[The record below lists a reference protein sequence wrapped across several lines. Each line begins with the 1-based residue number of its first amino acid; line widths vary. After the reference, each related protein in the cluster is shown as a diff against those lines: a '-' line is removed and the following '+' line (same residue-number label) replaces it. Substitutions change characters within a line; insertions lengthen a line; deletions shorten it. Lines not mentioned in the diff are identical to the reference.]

1 MDYPWIYDE
10 ETGIHGEGYVSPK
23 PIPTIDIILPLTPG
37 MTDQLLLET
46 HKILPQLPKETQR
59 VWIYETK
66 PINAVTQVI
75 RLGERHIPIRLYQL
89 LDPLTK
95 WKVKKFYGCLP
106 PDKPRHAPPWI
117 NRDYS
122 RYCHCVQQ
130 NMPMHTVPCM
140 Q

>member
-1 MDYPWIYDE
+1 
-10 ETGIHGEGYVSPK
+10 
-23 PIPTIDIILPLTPG
+23 

-46 HKILPQLPKETQR
+46 HKILPQLPKETRR
-59 VWIYETK
+59 VWIYETE
-66 PINAVTQVI
+66 PVNAVTQVI

-95 WKVKKFYGCLP
+95 RKVKKFYGCLP
-106 PDKPRHAPPWI
+106 PDKPQRAPPWI

-122 RYCHCVQQ
+122 RYCQCVWQ